1 MRMARR
7 AFLIGS
13 SAWLAA
19 PAGAHAQAKVYR
31 IGVVVENA
39 AGEPWLQEFRDGLR
53 ERGYTEGANIVIERR
68 DLDGAL
74 ERAPAEVA
82 ALIRNR
88 VDVLVVGGAIVAQA
102 AMAQTATIPVVFTTV
117 SDPVQA
123 GLVTSLARPGGNV
136 TGLSNVNV
144 ELSGKQL
151 ELLKLAVPQA
161 SRVAVLHNPGSALT
175 RGTLAALQ
183 DAARALKVELQ
194 RFELRRREDLLSV
207 TAALSARRPSALL
220 AVSDPVV
227 GSDLRVLAQLALKH
241 RLPAV
246 YARKEFAEAG
256 GLLAYGPSFAHNYR
270 RAAAYVDRIL
280 KGTSPAELPVELP
293 AKFDFVINLKTAKA
307 LGLTISPSLLQR
319 ADQVI
324 E

>member
-1 MRMARR
+1 MRMHRR
-7 AFLIGS
+7 GILIGS
-13 SAWLAA
+13 LALLTA
-19 PAGAHAQAKVYR
+19 PVGAHAQEKVYR
-31 IGVVVENA
+31 IGVIVENPSV
-39 AGEPWLQEFRDGLR
+39 EPWLREFREGLR
-53 ERGYTEGANIVIERR
+53 ERGYTESNIVIERR

-74 ERAPAEVA
+74 ERASAEVA
-82 ALIRNR
+82 ALVRSR
-88 VDVLVVGGAIVAQA
+88 VDVLLVGGSIA
-102 AMAQTATIPVVFTTV
+102 ARAAKAQTATIPVVFTTV

-123 GLVTSLARPGGNV
+123 GLVTSLARPGGNI

-151 ELLKLAVPQA
+151 ELLKLAAPQA

-175 RGTLAALQ
+175 RGNLAALQ
-183 DAARALKVELQ
+183 DAARALKLELQ
-194 RFELRRREDLLSV
+194 LFELRRREDLPSV
-207 TAALSARRPSALL
+207 AAALPARRPGALL

-227 GSDLRVLAQLALKH
+227 GSDLRVLAQFALKH

-256 GLLAYGPSFAHNYR
+256 GLLAYGPNFAHNYR
-270 RAAAYVDRIL
+270 RAAVYVDRIL
-280 KGTSPAELPVELP
+280 KGTSPADLPVELP
-293 AKFDFVINLKTAKA
+293 AKFEFVINLKTARA

-319 ADQVI
+319 ADQVL